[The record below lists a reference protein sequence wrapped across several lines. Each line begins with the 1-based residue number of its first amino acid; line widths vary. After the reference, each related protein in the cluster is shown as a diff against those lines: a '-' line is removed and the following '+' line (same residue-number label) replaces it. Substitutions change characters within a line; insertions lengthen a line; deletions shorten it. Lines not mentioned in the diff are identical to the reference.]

1 MKKMLTRVIACI
13 LAVFTIFSLAS
24 CRNKKAEE
32 ILNLLI
38 VQEANGVVSEDF
50 KVISEIARG
59 EEIYQISWTS
69 DSANLVV
76 SETVNDDKTYT
87 IKVVRPE
94 STQVTAKLTAKID
107 KATKEFEFK
116 VNPYDVYDFS
126 AGFNFKYDKGNVAGQ
141 IELPTSYTLEGTEKS
156 CEISWAAADP
166 SLITVNGNVAVVPYT
181 YNKIQTKLIATFTYG
196 SETTTKAYTV
206 YIFDQLVYVAET
218 QIVENQPY
226 YLGFLQKNKD
236 NTYYFVTGEQ
246 DGQYGKSTEKL
257 EEAAQFYVE
266 KANENGGFYIYF
278 NNGTDKYYVNGD
290 DKTAGKLY
298 VDVTSKEAKTVWT
311 WNTKYNT
318 FTTEANGDTFYMGT
332 YNSYT
337 TLSCSV
343 ISYADTSFVSQWYK
357 EGVMDSNVPTY
368 TEADKLQCEYLS
380 FDIEN
385 QTAGELE
392 LPLVGK
398 KFDTVEISYEV
409 KEDAYQTIVLN
420 ENVLTINNVKSN
432 TEVTITVTFTLGE
445 ETLTK
450 DVTFKVR
457 PIAAPTEIPAVVEEI
472 DTTKQYYYGFTNENV
487 GSTVF
492 FSGTM
497 SGYYGATTE
506 NADEAVK
513 VSVVAV
519 EGGYHLTFVDAAGV
533 TQYINATQSGEHLNF
548 TFADT
553 ASSVWVWVADKAT
566 FKTTL
571 SENEIYIGTYSNYLT
586 VSAGK
591 VDKITFPAHLYEVTK
606 VTDEMSVNESVNEI
620 KAALNLGTVST
631 PTIVRLVTT
640 YDVNVSVEL
649 PENAK
654 SLVWNQDNLALT
666 ITPTADQIVEVVKVT
681 VTKGEKT
688 QTFEVSVKSQIVKET
703 TVTEALTLADGILVS
718 FEATVSEI
726 NTAFDS
732 KYGNMSVTVTDGTN
746 SIYLYRV
753 KANLT
758 VGNKVVING
767 VIGSHNGSKQIAS
780 GATAEIVGSLVQISQ
795 IANIKDGAEIVVAGK
810 VKSIDTEWS
819 DQYNNI
825 SVVITDGTNDILV
838 YRCKTNLVVG
848 NEVVITGKVGSYNG
862 KKQIAAGST
871 ANLVSADHEALTIE
885 TTVYDSIVLPTVGKV
900 NASAITWVVTEGE
913 AIVIEDGVITVTQPA
928 AGLEDATVK
937 LTATITAAGASITK
951 EFTVTVKA
959 IPEDPNKALVAA
971 DKAALELENTTV
983 TENFTLP
990 TEGSVNASAITWA
1003 VTEGE
1008 AIVIEG
1014 ANATVV
1020 RPSYSDGDATVVLT
1034 ATITKGEIVDTKE
1047 FTLTVSKVEYNTHAE
1062 YVAAAVNTELTIQ
1075 AVVVF
1080 KAGSYINLQDKEGK
1094 SYFIYGNVTNADVVV
1109 GNEIK
1114 FKATKANYN
1123 GLNQLTFK
1131 ELIEVVSEGNVIEP
1145 KDVTEEL
1152 TNSGL
1157 TVTGENQAMYVTLT
1171 AKVKSVSGRSVKLL
1185 LGTREISFYDQTKNM
1200 PSFVVAGATVKFTGT
1215 YAVNYENSQICVYD
1229 VAGYED
1235 ATPDT
1240 DKVQIALDHLLTL
1253 FNEKYIQTTTVKLSP
1268 LYSDVVV
1275 SVTLNGTT
1283 TLAWDATTNTLTVTP
1298 GQELVE
1304 ETLVVKVE
1312 LNGISKESE
1321 EVTISSQIEAV
1332 QTASLSFANKAQRT
1346 EYSTSKQV
1354 WVQNGITLTND
1365 KAASTSN
1372 VADYANPAR
1381 FYASSKLT
1389 IAVEGNITEIV
1400 FTCNSS
1406 SYATALKN
1414 SITGATVTV
1423 SGSKVTVTL
1432 DGTSSTFVI
1441 AKLSAQVR
1449 VNSLTV
1455 TYK

>member
-32 ILNLLI
+32 ILNLVI

-94 STQVTAKLTAKID
+94 STQVTAKLTAKLE

-278 NNGTDKYYVNGD
+278 NKGTDKYYVNGD

-571 SENEIYIGTYSNYLT
+571 GEDEIYIGTYNNYLT

-620 KAALNLGTVST
+620 KTALNLGTVST

-767 VIGSHNGSKQIAS
+767 VIGSHNGSKQIAA
-780 GATAEIVGSLVQISQ
+780 GATAEIVGGLVQISQ

-971 DKAALELENTTV
+971 DKAALDLENTTV
-983 TENFTLP
+983 IENFTLP
-990 TEGSVNASAITWA
+990 TEGSVNASTITWA

-1047 FTLTVSKVEYNTHAE
+1047 FTLTVTKADITIADTNNLKDGTKVVLTGTVSKIYEDWSSYNNMSFYITDGKAE
-1062 YVAAAVNTELTIQ
+1062 ILVFRCKTKVLVGDEVIVTGDITTYSEKKQIAQGSTAEIITSDAKKLEIALENLVALFAGKYTQEQTVVLTP
-1075 AVVVF
+1075 A
-1080 KAGSYINLQDKEGK
+1080 YN
-1094 SYFIYGNVTNADVVV
+1094 DVVV
-1109 GNEIK
+1109 
-1114 FKATKANYN
+1114 
-1123 GLNQLTFK
+1123 
-1131 ELIEVVSEGNVIEP
+1131 
-1145 KDVTEEL
+1145 
-1152 TNSGL
+1152 
-1157 TVTGENQAMYVTLT
+1157 TVT
-1171 AKVKSVSGRSVKLL
+1171 
-1185 LGTREISFYDQTKNM
+1185 
-1200 PSFVVAGATVKFTGT
+1200 VAEGA
-1215 YAVNYENSQICVYD
+1215 
-1229 VAGYED
+1229 
-1235 ATPDT
+1235 
-1240 DKVQIALDHLLTL
+1240 
-1253 FNEKYIQTTTVKLSP
+1253 
-1268 LYSDVVV
+1268 
-1275 SVTLNGTT
+1275 T
-1283 TLAWDATTNTLTVTP
+1283 TLAWNAETNTLTVTP
-1298 GQELVE
+1298 GQTLAE
-1304 ETLVVKVE
+1304 ENIIIKVE
-1312 LNGISKESE
+1312 LNGLTKESD
-1321 EVTISSQIEAV
+1321 EVSITSQIENL
-1332 QTASLSFANKAQRT
+1332 QSASLSFANKAQRT
-1346 EYSTSKQV
+1346 VFTSNQQV
-1354 WVQNGITLTND
+1354 WKQNGVILTND
-1365 KAASTSN
+1365 KGSSTSN

-1381 FYASSKLT
+1381 FYKSSKLT
-1389 IAVEGNITEIV
+1389 IEVEGMITKIEFV
-1400 FTCNSS
+1400 CNSS
-1406 SYATALKN
+1406 SYASALKS

-1423 SGSKVTVTL
+1423 NGSKVTVEL
-1432 DGTSSTFVI
+1432 DGTSSSYVI
-1441 AKLSAQVR
+1441 ASLTGGQVR
-1449 VNSLTV
+1449 MNSLTV
-1455 TYK
+1455 YYK